1 MEPGTGLHCVA
12 FATLMGGRNRLE
24 DIMNRFVL
32 FAAAGLSTLAL
43 AACGNNMSA
52 DNATMS
58 TGTPAAGTAAS
69 ENVAREAQD
78 FINNAGQAS
87 LVEIRTSE
95 MSLEKSASPDVKV
108 FAQTMIDQHKAAL
121 DKIKA
126 AAQAGSLM
134 APSEILDDFHMR
146 RINDLTETDGD
157 ADFDADYAALQVDAH
172 KDAIRLFEDY
182 AKDAD
187 ATPDLKTLAEEMLPT
202 LTAHKAA
209 AEKLRDTVSKSPG
222 TPTPS

>member
-1 MEPGTGLHCVA
+1 M
-12 FATLMGGRNRLE
+12 NRL
-24 DIMNRFVL
+24 FLAGAASLAVL
-32 FAAAGLSTLAL
+32 AF
-43 AACGNNMSA
+43 AACGNNTDSA
-52 DNATMS
+52 MIAP
-58 TGTPAAGTAAS
+58 GEIPAVGTASA
-69 ENVAREAQD
+69 ENTAREAQD

-95 MSLEKSASPDVKV
+95 MALEKSASPDVKV
-108 FAQTMIDQHKAAL
+108 FAQTMIDQHKAGL

-134 APSEILDDFHMR
+134 APAEILDDFHMR

-172 KDAIRLFEDY
+172 KDAIKVFEDY

-187 ATPDLKTLAEEMLPT
+187 ATADLKALAEEMLPT
-202 LTAHKAA
+202 LTAHMRA
-209 AEKLRDTVSKSPG
+209 AEKLRDTVSRSPG
-222 TPTPS
+222 TPNPS

>member
-1 MEPGTGLHCVA
+1 
-12 FATLMGGRNRLE
+12 
-24 DIMNRFVL
+24 MNRFVL

-58 TGTPAAGTAAS
+58 PGTPAADTAFS
-69 ENVAREAQD
+69 GNVARKAQD

>member
-1 MEPGTGLHCVA
+1 M
-12 FATLMGGRNRLE
+12 E

-32 FAAAGLSTLAL
+32 FAAAGLSAVAL

-58 TGTPAAGTAAS
+58 TGTPAAETASS

-78 FINNAGQAS
+78 FIHNAGQAS

-95 MSLEKSASPDVKV
+95 MALEKSASPDVKA
-108 FAQTMIDQHKAAL
+108 FAQTMIDQHKAGL

-134 APSEILDDFHMR
+134 APAEILDDVHMR

-157 ADFDADYAALQVDAH
+157 ADFDADYSALQVDAH
-172 KDAIRLFEDY
+172 KDAIGLFEDY
-182 AKDAD
+182 AKDPA
-187 ATPDLKTLAEEMLPT
+187 ATPALKMLVEEMLPT
-202 LTAHKAA
+202 LTAHKEA
-209 AEKLRDTVSKSPG
+209 AEKLRDTVSKAPG
-222 TPTPS
+222 TPNPS